1 MFWVELVVSS
11 IMGTI
16 GAYFLYRGKKIQ
28 EPKMMLW
35 GAVLI
40 VLSYFLFSAGG
51 GKDDS
56 TKNALKILMPGVAG
70 QEQMEQPQQPTPSPQ
85 TTEQPTPQQ

>member
-1 MFWVELVVSS
+1 MIWLETAASF

-16 GAYFLYRGKKIQ
+16 GTYMLYRGKKIQ

-40 VLSYFLFSAGG
+40 VLSYFLFSGWGG
-51 GKDDS
+51 NDDD
-56 TKNALKILMPGVAG
+56 TKAVLKKMIPGTSD
-70 QEQMEQPQQPTPSPQ
+70 QQIPQP
-85 TTEQPTPQQ
+85 